1 MIGSDLGLAGMAV
14 YNSNHLALTTDGT
27 KKINTNGNWKMT
39 IAYASVDDKGK
50 FIEKIAK
57 DTLDHIG
64 KDPGTVE
71 LSPREEIYSTE
82 GKNTILNKTS

>member
-1 MIGSDLGLAGMAV
+1 MAV

-64 KDPGTVE
+64 KDPE
-71 LSPREEIYSTE
+71 QLSCRQGRKYIQLREKIQY
-82 GKNTILNKTS
+82 L